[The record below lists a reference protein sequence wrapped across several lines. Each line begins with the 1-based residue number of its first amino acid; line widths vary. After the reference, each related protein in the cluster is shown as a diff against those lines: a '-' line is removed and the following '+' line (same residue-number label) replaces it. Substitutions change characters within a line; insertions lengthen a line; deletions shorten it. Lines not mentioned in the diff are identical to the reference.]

1 MKTRFERKLIEQGFA
16 DTRAPSLDKALTDL
30 HSAICKLDGFNLRLL
45 REYYPEA
52 IPLARR
58 FVEIYPTD
66 NQLKDP
72 NYYGR

>member
-1 MKTRFERKLIEQGFA
+1 MKTRFERKLIDQGFA

-72 NYYGR
+72 NY

>member
-1 MKTRFERKLIEQGFA
+1 MKTRFEKKLIEQGFA
-16 DTRAPSLDKALTDL
+16 DTRAPSLDKALSDL
-30 HSAICKLDGFNLRLL
+30 HGAICKLDNFNIRLL

-58 FVEIYPTD
+58 FVKIYPSD
-66 NQLKDP
+66 NQLNDP

>member
-1 MKTRFERKLIEQGFA
+1 MKTRFERKLIDQGFA